1 MGKSNNTTARNDI
14 GGDARFEGGTIPRK
28 EELLELVLEVQQEEA
43 RPYEDDGR
51 PNLIEITCVY
61 CRGCCRIYARASDN
75 EQTYARACQAVK
87 LWVMCHKHC
96 LPMRRIPGLAITL
109 RKEVIQWSGRT

>member
-1 MGKSNNTTARNDI
+1 
-14 GGDARFEGGTIPRK
+14 
-28 EELLELVLEVQQEEA
+28 LELVLEVQQEEA

-61 CRGCCRIYARASDN
+61 CGGCCRIYARASDN
-75 EQTYARACQAVK
+75 ERTYARACQAVK

-96 LPMRRIPGLAITL
+96 LPMRRIPGLVLPELDSRALAHAKEREAITEE
-109 RKEVIQWSGRT
+109 RR